1 MLLHRRLSSRASDR
15 LSPSLVNTAIRSA
28 NPQYKIRHFSQETA
42 EKINPASEN
51 TSRALQPTDLL
62 ELYRGLVIRGDIK
75 HDEEQVRTVMRL
87 RRLSKALEGYI
98 PNLISGHA
106 VPAITPPGTSWWTPH
121 HKLEEESSLRP
132 SKESKAL
139 LRRVDIGKEMED
151 LPFPKGLIL
160 TAPPGR
166 GKTFLLDLWFSSLPT
181 KHKVRKHYSTLVLEM
196 YRAVW
201 EESQHRAKVAQAQR
215 HLEAQTGMN
224 RVKWSAELK
233 QKWKSLFERGIWD
246 QQPTVDTPAGTTTHI
261 SPLPISQILA
271 ARLLLRQGWLLHI
284 DELQLLDIGS
294 ATILSD
300 VLAHFW
306 KMGGVVVATSNKVPG
321 ELYKNGLGAERVKGF
336 IAALEARCDV
346 FTVGGGLDWRREEDE
361 DEIDGAR
368 ASGEDKPKR
377 NWFTRGQQAD
387 FNRIVGAIL
396 QDRQPVHTTLTIF
409 SRSFTIL
416 KAYPPTVTSPPAAQ
430 FAFDE
435 LCNTA
440 LGTADYA
447 TLASTFPTLIITDI
461 PILKLATKDRAR
473 RFISLIDA
481 LYEARVKIICM
492 AEAEIDGTFFP
503 EELRGEELEGRD
515 NEQTMMEEALSEG
528 NIVYRPNVSTYQPVD
543 QDPPAERDN
552 KKPSPRTSRKEGLS
566 IKELSIFT
574 GKFIRIYSSPPLP
587 IYHVVLPGQEEKF
600 AYSRATSRLVQM
612 TSPKYAAQAIWQP
625 LTRAQQ
631 PWHVD
636 TPPSRPSDYNQIPT
650 FATEDQVLEKDW
662 AEEASYDARRSR
674 RGRPEPP
681 RLSENHAWGVR
692 DDWGKGVGDWGKGKP
707 RR

>member
-246 QQPTVDTPAGTTTHI
+246 QQPTVDTPAGTTTHM

-300 VLAHFW
+300 MLAHFW

-346 FTVGGGLDWRREEDE
+346 FTVGGGLDWRRGEYE
-361 DEIDGAR
+361 DEIDGTR
-368 ASGEDKPKR
+368 ASGEHKPKR
-377 NWFTRGQQAD
+377 NWFTHGQQDD
-387 FNRIVGAIL
+387 FNRIVGGIL
-396 QDRQPVHTTLTIF
+396 QDRQPARTTLTIF
-409 SRSFTIL
+409 SRSFTIP
-416 KAYPPTVTSPPAAQ
+416 KTYPPTATSPPAAQ

-481 LYEARVKIICM
+481 LYEARVKIVCM
-492 AEAEIDGTFFP
+492 AEAEIDETFFP

-543 QDPPAERDN
+543 QGPSVERDN
-552 KKPSPRTSRKEGLS
+552 KKSSSRISRKEGLS

-574 GKFIRIYSSPPLP
+574 GKFIRIYLLPPP
-587 IYHVVLPGQEEKF
+587 NYHVVLPGQEEKF

-636 TPPSRPSDYNQIPT
+636 TPPSRPSNYNQIPT

-674 RGRPEPP
+674 KGRPEPP

>member
-1 MLLHRRLSSRASDR
+1 MDTSD
-15 LSPSLVNTAIRSA
+15 TATTPDPDIG
-28 NPQYKIRHFSQETA
+28 K
-42 EKINPASEN
+42 
-51 TSRALQPTDLL
+51 ALQLTDLL
-62 ELYRGLVIRGDIK
+62 ELYRGLVTRGDIK
-75 HDEEQVRTVMRL
+75 YDEEQVRTIMRL
-87 RRLSKALEGYI
+87 RRLSKSLEGYV

-106 VPAITPPGTSWWTPH
+106 VPATTPPGTSWWTPQH
-121 HKLEEESSLRP
+121 RLAEESSIIP
-132 SKESKAL
+132 SANTKAL
-139 LRRVDIGKEMED
+139 LRRADVGKEMEE

-160 TAPPGR
+160 IAPPGR

-201 EESQHRAKVAQAQR
+201 EESQFRTKAVQAQR
-215 HLEAQTGMN
+215 YLEAQSETN
-224 RVKWSAELK
+224 KVKWTAGLK
-233 QKWKSLFERGIWD
+233 RQWKSLFERGIWD
-246 QQPTVDTPAGTTTHI
+246 QQPTVDASSGTTTRV

-321 ELYKNGLGAERVKGF
+321 ELYKNGLGAERVRGF

-346 FTVGGGLDWRREEDE
+346 FRVGGALDWRREEDRDT
-361 DEIDGAR
+361 DEAQIH
-368 ASGEDKPKR
+368 GEHKPKR
-377 NWFTRGQQAD
+377 TWFVGGQKEEFD
-387 FNRIVGAIL
+387 RVVEGVL
-396 QDRQPVHTTLTIF
+396 QGRKPVETTLTIF
-409 SRSFTIL
+409 SRSFTIP
-416 KAYPPTVTSPPAAQ
+416 KTYPPNNTAPPVAQ

-435 LCNTA
+435 LCNAA

-492 AEAEIDGTFFP
+492 AEAEIDGIFFP
-503 EELRGEELEGRD
+503 DELKGEESEGKD
-515 NEQTMMEEALSEG
+515 NERTMMEEALSEG
-528 NIVYRPNVSTYQPVD
+528 TVVYRPNVSTYRAVEQSPILE
-543 QDPPAERDN
+543 QEH
-552 KKPSPRTSRKEGLS
+552 KKLSSGKEGLS

-574 GKFIRIYSSPPLP
+574 
-587 IYHVVLPGQEEKF
+587 GQEEKF

-612 TSPKYAAQAIWQP
+612 TSPKYAAQAKWQP

-636 TPPSRPSDYNQIPT
+636 APSSHPSNHDQIPS
-650 FATEDQVLEKDW
+650 FATDKQTVEKDW
-662 AEEASYDARRSR
+662 AEEATYDTRHSTKV
-674 RGRPEPP
+674 RPEPP

-692 DDWGKGVGDWGKGKP
+692 DDWGKGAGEWGKGTKGKP
-707 RR
+707 RK